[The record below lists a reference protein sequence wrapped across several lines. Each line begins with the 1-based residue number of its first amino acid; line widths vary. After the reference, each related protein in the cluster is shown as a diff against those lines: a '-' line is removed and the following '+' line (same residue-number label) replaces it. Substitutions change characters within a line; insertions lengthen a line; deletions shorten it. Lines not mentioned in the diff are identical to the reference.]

1 MLSNNLEI
9 KPAYGSGQYNGL
21 PIINITSEDRDLL
34 VKHYADNLKDDLG
47 CDLFVAM
54 ASKESLMKKNDD
66 PEVYLSSI
74 YKDGHIVSQ
83 AGFKEIGND
92 TLEKCIGRLLD
103 QIYNRMLNGCVNW
116 YQQQLVNQQ
125 SQCGFITNCF
135 TRLEFLINQI
145 DFNQNVDILDSVRN
159 EINFFLRDP
168 EFYLSNN
175 YRVLKYLGS
184 LSQSSKDL
192 TRVFN
197 FFIRKLS
204 MLINQ
209 IIYLSNQLSSLP
221 LSLPPDLEIEK
232 QKMYQALYQAYN
244 ELILHYSYCW
254 DVICCICN
262 LYLVEI
268 ILTKSTL
275 KMSDV
280 EKYETKLREFFVD
293 KFYAVD
299 KKIRDVFSNKLNCY
313 WTDYQERGLIDQF
326 LTLNPQTIFD
336 SQLTNLSQVPYV
348 CEKILKEGA
357 LLKVSDN

>member
-1 MLSNNLEI
+1 MPSHNLQI
-9 KPAYGSGQYNGL
+9 QPIYAIGQHIDL
-21 PIINITSEDRDLL
+21 PIVNIPSEDRDLL
-34 VKHYADNLKDDLG
+34 VKHYVKDLKDNLGRDLYI
-47 CDLFVAM
+47 AM
-54 ASKESLMKKNDD
+54 ASKECLMKKNDD
-66 PEVYLSSI
+66 PEVYLSSV
-74 YKDGHIVSQ
+74 YKDGRIVSQ

-92 TLEKCIGRLLD
+92 VLEKCVARLYD
-103 QIYNRMLNGCVNW
+103 KINNMMLNECVIW
-116 YQQQLVNQQ
+116 YQQQLVSQQ
-125 SQCGFITNCF
+125 SQYMFFTNCF
-135 TRLEFLINQI
+135 TQLEFLINQI

-168 EFYLSNN
+168 EFHLSNN

-197 FFIRKLS
+197 YFIRKLS
-204 MLINQ
+204 MLISQ
-209 IIYLSNQLSSLP
+209 IIYLSNQLSC
-221 LSLPPDLEIEK
+221 LPPGLVNEK
-232 QKMYQALYQAYN
+232 QNMYQALYQAYN

-268 ILTKSTL
+268 ILTNSTL

-299 KKIRDVFSNKLNCY
+299 KKIRDFFSSKLNCY

-348 CEKILKEGA
+348 CEEILKKGA